1 MKGISRSMLYRCIAS
16 LLNILFTPM
25 IHLLSSVLFL
35 SAMATLVLSGCSREQ
50 VTHPSGE
57 VLYHR
62 YCASCHGVAGKGDGP
77 LAASLRKS
85 PTDLTTLARRAGGR
99 FDEAAV
105 MAVIDGKRLVAEHG
119 PREMPVWGVVFDE
132 ELKDQP
138 YTQYTGLLRAQVLAD
153 YLRSIQQE

>member
-1 MKGISRSMLYRCIAS
+1 MKELARSRSARGIAS
-16 LLNILFTPM
+16 LNILLTPM
-25 IHLLSSVLFL
+25 IRLLSRALFL

-50 VTHPSGE
+50 GTHPSGE

-62 YCASCHGVAGKGDGP
+62 YCASCHGAAGKGDGP
-77 LAASLRKS
+77 LAASLRKP

-99 FDEAAV
+99 FDEASA

-153 YLRSIQQE
+153 YLRTIQQE

>member
-1 MKGISRSMLYRCIAS
+1 MVA
-16 LLNILFTPM
+16 LL
-25 IHLLSSVLFL
+25 
-35 SAMATLVLSGCSREQ
+35 LSGCAHEQ
-50 VTHPSGE
+50 VAHPSGE

-85 PTDLTTLARRAGGR
+85 PTDLTTLAQRAGGR

-119 PREMPVWGVVFDE
+119 PREMPVWGAVFDE

-153 YLRSIQQE
+153 YLRTIQQE

>member
-1 MKGISRSMLYRCIAS
+1 MVA
-16 LLNILFTPM
+16 LLLG
-25 IHLLSSVLFL
+25 
-35 SAMATLVLSGCSREQ
+35 GCAREPG
-50 VTHPSGE
+50 THPSGE

-77 LAASLRKS
+77 LAASLRKP

-99 FDEAAV
+99 FDEPSV
-105 MAVIDGKRLVAEHG
+105 IAVIDGKRLVAEHG
-119 PREMPVWGVVFDE
+119 PREMPVWGVIFDE

-138 YTQYTGLLRAQVLAD
+138 YTGYTVLLRSQVLAD

>member
-1 MKGISRSMLYRCIAS
+1 MAKESSRSMMQMRIVGLDIPHAS
-16 LLNILFTPM
+16 PIRFLRALLLQ
-25 IHLLSSVLFL
+25 
-35 SAMATLVLSGCSREQ
+35 SALVALILSGCAREQ
-50 VTHPSGE
+50 GTHPSGE

-77 LAASLRKS
+77 LAASLRKP

-99 FDEAAV
+99 FDEAYV

-119 PREMPVWGVVFDE
+119 PREMPVWGVIFDE

-138 YTQYTGLLRAQVLAD
+138 YTQYTGLLRSQVLAD